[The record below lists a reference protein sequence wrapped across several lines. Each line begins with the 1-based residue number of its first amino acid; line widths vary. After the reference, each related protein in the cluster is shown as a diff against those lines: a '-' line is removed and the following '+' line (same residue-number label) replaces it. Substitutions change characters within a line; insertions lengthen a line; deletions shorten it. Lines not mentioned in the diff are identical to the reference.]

1 MHLNHS
7 RKVAKKEKG
16 WPELMKK
23 YKIKLDRRSF
33 LKKSGMLGMASL
45 APGVMLQELA
55 HSRAPDEPAS
65 SKNRWGLLIDAN
77 QCSEKCDACVTYVMK
92 SMA

>member
-1 MHLNHS
+1 
-7 RKVAKKEKG
+7 
-16 WPELMKK
+16 
-23 YKIKLDRRSF
+23 
-33 LKKSGMLGMASL
+33 MASL

-77 QCSEKCDACVTYVMK
+77 QCSEKVMPV
-92 SMA
+92 

>member
-1 MHLNHS
+1 
-7 RKVAKKEKG
+7 
-16 WPELMKK
+16 MKK

-77 QCSEKCDACVTYVMK
+77 QCSEKCDACVTACNEEHGIKMVDLLLIPNCY
-92 SMA
+92 